1 MSAKVLPY
9 LPQVRQST
17 SYSLVMSDNVL
28 HKDPK
33 CPYPTKVLQG
43 TQPNL
48 DISTRNRVTFYYIR
62 ILSQV
67 TFYLRILSILIH
79 LRYHKKQGLNII
91 TTWLLPAVH
100 S

>member
-33 CPYPTKVLQG
+33 CPYPTEVPQGVMSAKVL
-43 TQPNL
+43 PKDHNYPY
-48 DISTRNRVTFYYIR
+48 SPEV
-62 ILSQV
+62 
-67 TFYLRILSILIH
+67 
-79 LRYHKKQGLNII
+79 
-91 TTWLLPAVH
+91 P
-100 S
+100 